1 MAQVSK
7 ATLSGFTETK
17 RHPKLF
23 HNMMLAITIYWIAA
37 VTVMLCLFGG
47 GCIGLAIMA
56 REGSVRARRT
66 VRQSAPARK
75 PTARRDD

>member
-1 MAQVSK
+1 
-7 ATLSGFTETK
+7 
-17 RHPKLF
+17 
-23 HNMMLAITIYWIAA
+23 MMLAVTIYWIAA

-56 REGSVRARRT
+56 GEGSGRARRM